1 MDRVKERI
9 RRKMKTGELNPEAL
23 KLIEGEI
30 YTMIFLERL
39 DATKKTRA
47 VKRRMR
53 LVKCYRHHAV
63 FESPAGIQQ
72 SFRYWDIKKLLAG
85 EPR

>member
-1 MDRVKERI
+1 
-9 RRKMKTGELNPEAL
+9 MKSRELSPEAL
-23 KLIEGEI
+23 GLIEGEV
-30 YTMIFLERL
+30 YTMVFLERL
-39 DATKKTRA
+39 DGTKKTRA

-63 FESPAGIQQ
+63 FESPVGIQQ

-85 EPR
+85 ESR